1 MKPLTRSKPMIRLQV
16 CRKCCY
22 EWYPLSPTL
31 PKVCPKCKRYNW
43 NIRKRLLA
51 SAGLLL
57 LLASSSSPAFAESRH
72 GTASWF
78 STEACRSNPDPRCP
92 TASGRSLPALI
103 REGVPYAAAW
113 GYPFGTVLKVCVPQ
127 VSRCTRVVILDR
139 GPSRNLNRLIDLN
152 PRSFAA
158 LAPLSAGVIPVE
170 ITEVR

>member
-1 MKPLTRSKPMIRLQV
+1 MSKPRIPRKPCQV
-16 CRKCCY
+16 CGRPFPLRV
-22 EWYPLSPTL
+22 EWKKYCSPECRL
-31 PKVCPKCKRYNW
+31 LAWADRR
-43 NIRKRLLA
+43 RKRLLA